1 MYQKQSKGW
10 KKHLDF
16 ILFDLASLYLAYI
29 LAYFIRHKTLVPLQN
44 NLYWSMF
51 FVFFFVQFS
60 VSVFGESFKNIL
72 KRGYY
77 HEFIKTLHH
86 TILVVLIA
94 TFYLFVIKEGNEY
107 SRMTM
112 VLTGVLY
119 IGISYTVRLLWKQ
132 YLLKW
137 GFFETRNCSLLVL
150 TTEKLLDTVVANVKE
165 NNYERYQIA
174 GIALLDRE
182 PTRKLVDG
190 IEVVAGKET
199 FLEYICREWVDE
211 VLFVLP
217 REMNYPEEIVET
229 LIGMGITTH
238 VKLFELKKSDPVAKS
253 QKQVVER
260 IGTYTVLTNSINM
273 ANFRQVIGKRCLDIL
288 GGIAGCLGTL
298 IFCIIIGPIIY
309 IQSPGPIFFSQ
320 TRVGKNGRKFKIYKF
335 RSMYM
340 DAEER
345 KKELMAQN
353 RIKDGMMFKME
364 HDPRIIG
371 GDKGIGA
378 FIRKYSID
386 EFPQFWNVLKGD
398 MSLVGT
404 RPPTVDEWEKYD
416 LHHRVRLAIK
426 PGITGMWQ
434 VSGRSDIT
442 DFEEVVRLDREYIAN
457 WNMGLDFKLL
467 FKTVAVV
474 LGKDGSM

>member
-16 ILFDLASLYLAYI
+16 ILFDLMSLYLAYI
-29 LAYFIRHKTLVPLQN
+29 LAIFIRHKTLVTLQN

-51 FVFFFVQFS
+51 FVFFFIQFS
-60 VSVFGESFKNIL
+60 VSVFGESFKNVL

-77 HEFIKTLHH
+77 RELVKTVYH
-86 TILVVLIA
+86 TLLVILSA

-107 SRMTM
+107 SRITM
-112 VLTGVLY
+112 AITGVLY
-119 IGISYTVRLLWKQ
+119 TGISYTVRLLWKQ

-137 GFFETRNCSLLVL
+137 GFFDTRNCSLLVL
-150 TTEKLLDTVVANVKE
+150 TTEKLLDTVVSNVKE

-174 GIALLDRE
+174 GIALLDQE
-182 PTRKLVDG
+182 PTRVLVNG

-211 VLFVLP
+211 VLIVLP
-217 REMNYPEEIVET
+217 SGMNYPEELVET
-229 LIGMGITTH
+229 LIGMGVTTH
-238 VKLFELKKSDPVAKS
+238 VKLFEAKRKNPMDDKLAGTS
-253 QKQVVER
+253 QQVVER
-260 IGTYTVLTNSINM
+260 IGSYTVLTNSINM
-273 ANFRQVIGKRCLDIL
+273 ANFRQVIAKRCLDIL
-288 GGIAGCLGTL
+288 GGIVGCLGTL
-298 IFCIIIGPIIY
+298 VFCVTIGPIIY

-364 HDPRIIG
+364 NDPRIIG
-371 GDKGIGA
+371 GSKGIGS

-398 MSLVGT
+398 MSLVGL
-404 RPPTVDEWEKYD
+404 R
-416 LHHRVRLAIK
+416 
-426 PGITGMWQ
+426 
-434 VSGRSDIT
+434 DIIGT
-442 DFEEVVRLDREYIAN
+442 TKNNLCF
-457 WNMGLDFKLL
+457 
-467 FKTVAVV
+467 
-474 LGKDGSM
+474 SMV